1 MTPVPN
7 RRLIRHRLGFFRHPD
22 GSNDSPRKE
31 ETESA
36 NGNVEDND
44 NGHLSPRRHWEH
56 KEFSNL
62 QRRRSDAHLSDRKS
76 EPISSDDSHFSL
88 KMRTNEM
95 DQQGRKPL
103 PSKPKTAVH
112 MEPVE
117 IGPSI
122 RKISYKSVSV
132 PELTDIYEIPVLR
145 QGLET
150 TALSQEKFNME
161 PVEIGPSIKK
171 ISYKSVPVPVLPQRT
186 DTCDPVPRQGWEMT
200 ALSVNM
206 EPVEIG
212 PSIKKAPYKLDPGAP
227 NNPQVPQL
235 TDMGEI
241 SEPRQGSEIGRKD
254 ISRLGE
260 DRGDSAILGRIY
272 HHLCRAMIASAHFEN
287 DAYPC
292 SAAGIETAVRDLI
305 RAFEFAYSNTQKLE
319 EALET
324 KEKECKSLTKKNKE
338 LVEEYGERVKR
349 IQQEHQ
355 SEKKGMTE
363 SHQREKERLENELGL
378 LEKQHKEQVL
388 IIEGSTK
395 QLRSEFY
402 DEKAKLSS
410 TIESQKYT
418 FETRLT
424 ALRIDTENDKQR
436 VTAEHQ
442 ATKDEMMRRFE
453 EEKIS
458 MRKDL
463 QRLNDQFRK
472 ELYKKDREVE
482 EAKKKQ
488 EAEEKQLEEQNAAE
502 KLRLEIKK
510 EKEYRKLK
518 GDVEALK
525 GAMVKRDHFKAMSD
539 RDLVPRFKDIAGE
552 IDDFSRVRWDNRR
565 EATWPFPDS
574 VLRKS
579 ENERRSKQYVIQNT
593 IWAILY
599 ERIFCT
605 PFRVLGAQ
613 GKLMEQDWIENYG
626 QGELS
631 CMHPIN
637 SPHQIT
643 ESNKTGNLRRPS
655 CLVQCL
661 PKFLRDGDMKPSRLV
676 LTRSIGLY

>member
-1 MTPVPN
+1 
-7 RRLIRHRLGFFRHPD
+7 
-22 GSNDSPRKE
+22 
-31 ETESA
+31 
-36 NGNVEDND
+36 
-44 NGHLSPRRHWEH
+44 
-56 KEFSNL
+56 
-62 QRRRSDAHLSDRKS
+62 
-76 EPISSDDSHFSL
+76 
-88 KMRTNEM
+88 
-95 DQQGRKPL
+95 
-103 PSKPKTAVH
+103 
-112 MEPVE
+112 
-117 IGPSI
+117 
-122 RKISYKSVSV
+122 
-132 PELTDIYEIPVLR
+132 
-145 QGLET
+145 
-150 TALSQEKFNME
+150 
-161 PVEIGPSIKK
+161 
-171 ISYKSVPVPVLPQRT
+171 
-186 DTCDPVPRQGWEMT
+186 
-200 ALSVNM
+200 
-206 EPVEIG
+206 
-212 PSIKKAPYKLDPGAP
+212 
-227 NNPQVPQL
+227 
-235 TDMGEI
+235 MGEI
-241 SEPRQGSEIGRKD
+241 SESRQGSEMGRKG

-260 DRGDSAILGRIY
+260 DRGDSAVLSRVY
-272 HHLCRAMIASAHFEN
+272 HHLCRAMIASAHFEK

-292 SAAGIETAVRDLI
+292 SPAGIETAVRDLI
-305 RAFEFAYSNTQKLE
+305 RAFEFAYSNTHKLE

-324 KEKECKSLTKKNKE
+324 KEKECKYLTQKNKD
-338 LVEEYGERVKR
+338 LVEDYGEWVKR
-349 IQQEHQ
+349 IQQEHR
-355 SEKKGMTE
+355 SEKKVMTE
-363 SHQREKERLENELGL
+363 SHQREKERLGNELGL
-378 LEKQHKEQVL
+378 LEKQHREQVL

-410 TIESQKYT
+410 TVESQKYT

-424 ALRIDTENDKQR
+424 ALRIDSENDKQR
-436 VTAEHQ
+436 MKAEHQ
-442 ATKDEMMRRFE
+442 ATKDEMMKMFE
-453 EEKIS
+453 EEKTS

-472 ELYKKDREVE
+472 ELYKKNREVE

-488 EAEEKQLEEQNAAE
+488 EVEEKRLEEQNAAE

-518 GDVEALK
+518 DDVEALK
-525 GAMVKRDHFKAMSD
+525 GAMVKGDHFKAISD
-539 RDLVPRFKDIAGE
+539 RDLIARFKDIASE

-565 EATWPFPDS
+565 KATWPFPDS

-626 QGELS
+626 QGEPS

-643 ESNKTGNLRRPS
+643 ESNKIGNLRRPS
-655 CLVQCL
+655 YLVQCL